1 MEQKYNLMKNGKC
14 IGTYSGFQVEMLYVG
29 RR

>member
-14 IGTYSGFQVEMLYVG
+14 IGTYKGIEICYKLLLK
-29 RR
+29 